1 MDLLVLF
8 HIVNEGVINVLGMYI
23 PFRDPSQLQLIA
35 GGAFAEH
42 YFEMSR
48 YDAERGLE
56 IYKTF
61 TKQTADVVEFLQQAR
76 VVETATRLQI
86 PNLKHAPTS
95 LTSSLEEYLHDPEF
109 DANRRNYLVNQEAK
123 RTGKPVPPPVKSN
136 SPPPEQ
142 QSKTTVAQAFPS
154 PTPAAAPELT
164 QPRAVAP
171 DLIDFFESIESEQT
185 PMFGNQQEAQMQL
198 QNQYALQTD
207 LPFMGGQPPFA
218 VQQQFAAQTGPAYS
232 VAYQAQ
238 NPYSQVQLSPVAII
252 HTGPLPLQQPQQMQ
266 PNFTGTGFGGYT
278 PSDQTAVTAPPMPIL
293 PQQFAQ
299 QTSSFQSPLNLPPA
313 VALSTG
319 QTDTNP
325 FRQSMMMTGSVTSNQ
340 SLGSY
345 ATSPPTQKS
354 TNPFARAA
362 SQSSPTSLTVTA
374 PAFPISA
381 QSTSSYNP
389 QSPQMM
395 PLSQQPTIR
404 SMPTGT
410 NPFAR
415 NLSPTPTGTSVGSVA
430 LSVPV
435 TTGGTNPF
443 RQSMMVQ
450 QQQQQQQA
458 QMNGNYSGQSGSMGG
473 WENLET
479 IPIFPRANNSGQT
492 TNGGTEWSEN

>member
-1 MDLLVLF
+1 
-8 HIVNEGVINVLGMYI
+8 
-23 PFRDPSQLQLIA
+23 
-35 GGAFAEH
+35 
-42 YFEMSR
+42 MSR

-109 DANRRNYLVNQEAK
+109 DANRRNYLANQEAK
-123 RTGKPVPPPVKSN
+123 RTGKPIPPPIKSN
-136 SPPPEQ
+136 SPPPG
-142 QSKTTVAQAFPS
+142 QSKTSAAQRFPS
-154 PTPAAAPELT
+154 PTPAVVPELT

-185 PMFGNQQEAQMQL
+185 PMFGNQQEAPQMNISQL
-198 QNQYALQTD
+198 QNQYTQQTD
-207 LPFMGGQPPFA
+207 LPFMGGQPSFA
-218 VQQQFAAQTGPAYS
+218 VQQQFAAQTGPAYT

-238 NPYSQVQLSPVAII
+238 NPYSQVQLAPVAII
-252 HTGPLPLQQPQQMQ
+252 QTGPLPQPQQMQ
-266 PNFTGTGFGGYT
+266 PNFTGAGFGGYT
-278 PSDQTAVTAPPMPIL
+278 PSDQTAVTAPPVPLL

-299 QTSSFQSPLNLPPA
+299 QPSTFQPPPNLSPT

-325 FRQSMMMTGSVTSNQ
+325 FRQSMMITGSVTSSQ
-340 SLGSY
+340 SY
-345 ATSPPTQKS
+345 ATSPPAQKS

-362 SQSSPTSLTVTA
+362 SQSSPTSLTVTT
-374 PAFPISA
+374 PAFPIST

-389 QSPQMM
+389 QSTPQIM

-415 NLSPTPTGTSVGSVA
+415 NLSPTPTGTSVGSAA
-430 LSVPV
+430 LSVPA

-458 QMNGNYSGQSGSMGG
+458 QMNGNFSGQSGSMGG

-479 IPIFPRANNSGQT
+479 IPIFPRTNNSGQT
-492 TNGGTEWSEN
+492 TNGGTEWSGN

>member
-1 MDLLVLF
+1 MAQSNCGRYL
-8 HIVNEGVINVLGMYI
+8 
-23 PFRDPSQLQLIA
+23 
-35 GGAFAEH
+35 AEH

-76 VVETATRLQI
+76 AVETATRLQI

-109 DANRRNYLVNQEAK
+109 DSNRRNYLASQEAK
-123 RTGKPVPPPVKSN
+123 RTGKPIPPAAKPS
-136 SPPPEQ
+136 SPPPGQ
-142 QSKTTVAQAFPS
+142 QSKTSAAQRFPS
-154 PTPAAAPELT
+154 PTPAASVPEPA
-164 QPRAVAP
+164 QSRAVAP

-185 PMFGNQQEAQMQL
+185 SMFGNQQETPQHSQIPQV
-198 QNQYALQTD
+198 QNHYTQQSDAA
-207 LPFMGGQPPFA
+207 FMGVQQSFA
-218 VQQQFAAQTGPAYS
+218 VPQQFSAQTGLAYS
-232 VAYQAQ
+232 MAYQPQ
-238 NPYSQVQLSPVAII
+238 NPYSQAQPASVSII
-252 HTGPLPLQQPQQMQ
+252 QTNPLPQLQQVQ

-278 PSDQTAVTAPPMPIL
+278 PSDQTAVSAPPMPTL
-293 PQQFAQ
+293 PQQFVHSPQ
-299 QTSSFQSPLNLPPA
+299 QPLAYQPSQNLSPTLT
-313 VALSTG
+313 LSTG

-340 SLGSY
+340 SLSSY
-345 ATSPPTQKS
+345 ATSPPVQKS

-362 SQSSPTSLTVTA
+362 SQSSPNNLMATA
-374 PAFPISA
+374 PALPISA
-381 QSTSSYNP
+381 QSTSYNSQP
-389 QSPQMM
+389 ALQAL

-404 SMPTGT
+404 SMSTGT

-415 NLSPTPTGTSVGSVA
+415 NLASATPTGTSVGSVA
-430 LSVPV
+430 LSVPA

-443 RQSMMVQ
+443 RQSIMAQ

-458 QMNGNYSGQSGSMGG
+458 QMNGNFSGQTGSMGG

-479 IPIFPRANNSGQT
+479 IPIFPRTNNSGQT
-492 TNGGTEWSEN
+492 TNGGTDWSGN

>member
-1 MDLLVLF
+1 M
-8 HIVNEGVINVLGMYI
+8 
-23 PFRDPSQLQLIA
+23 
-35 GGAFAEH
+35 
-42 YFEMSR
+42 
-48 YDAERGLE
+48 
-56 IYKTF
+56 F

-109 DANRRNYLVNQEAK
+109 DSNRRNYLASQEAK
-123 RTGKPVPPPVKSN
+123 RTGKPVPPSVKPS
-136 SPPPEQ
+136 SPPPGQ
-142 QSKTTVAQAFPS
+142 QSKTSAAQRFPS
-154 PTPAAAPELT
+154 PTPAAAASSELA

-185 PMFGNQQEAQMQL
+185 PMFATQQEAPQL
-198 QNQYALQTD
+198 QIPQTQNQYSQQVDA
-207 LPFMGGQPPFA
+207 PFIGGQPSF
-218 VQQQFAAQTGPAYS
+218 VGQQQFAAQTGPAYP

-238 NPYSQVQLSPVAII
+238 NPYSQAQLTPIAMIQ
-252 HTGPLPLQQPQQMQ
+252 TGPLPPQQSQQMQ

-293 PQQFAQ
+293 PQQFIQ
-299 QTSSFQSPLNLPPA
+299 QPSTFQSPLNLSPA

-345 ATSPPTQKS
+345 TTSPPAPKS

-362 SQSSPTSLTVTA
+362 SQSSPTGLTVTA
-374 PAFPISA
+374 PVFPISA

-389 QSPQMM
+389 QSVPQTM

-430 LSVPV
+430 LSVPA

-450 QQQQQQQA
+450 HQQQQA
-458 QMNGNYSGQSGSMGG
+458 QMNGSFSGQSGSMGG

-479 IPIFPRANNSGQT
+479 IPIFPRTNNSGQM
-492 TNGGTEWSEN
+492 TNGGTDWSET